1 MNKKKVLKIILLFIL
16 IAIIIFLAI
25 TIRKM
30 IIISDLN
37 NKVSKYINSN
47 NHYEKIVNNSGGM
60 TEFYLKDENAL
71 MIYTLKEKDTGK
83 NRKLMQY
90 TKGDK
95 VNTYIEAGDSK
106 IAMLGAS
113 KDEVQSQIMIMG
125 FDYENNLWSLFKLA
139 AMSKIKTVKYEGK
152 DCYFVESLIADNAY
166 IQKQTGLTLKANNGY
181 SVKEDGTEEAIV
193 AEYYYEFDNVD
204 DSIFVEPDISQYK
217 IQENN

>member
-1 MNKKKVLKIILLFIL
+1 MNKKKVLKIILLIVL
-16 IAIIIFLAI
+16 IAIVIFLAI

-30 IIISDLN
+30 IIISNLN
-37 NKVSKYINSN
+37 NKISKYINSN
-47 NHYEKIVNNSGGM
+47 NRYEKIVNNSEGT

-71 MIYTLKEKDTGK
+71 MIYTSKEKDTGK

-95 VNTYIEAGDSK
+95 VNTYIDVEDSK

-113 KDEVQSQIMIMG
+113 KDEVPSQIIIMG
-125 FDYENNLWSLFKLA
+125 FDYENNLWNLFKLA
-139 AMSKIKTVKYEGK
+139 VMSKIKTAKYEGK
-152 DCYFVESLIADNAY
+152 DCYFVQSLIADNAY
-166 IQKQTGLTLKANNGY
+166 IQKETGLTLKANNGY

-193 AEYYYEFDNVD
+193 AEYYYEFGNVD

-217 IQENN
+217 IQESN

>member
-1 MNKKKVLKIILLFIL
+1 MNKKKVLKIILLIVL
-16 IAIIIFLAI
+16 IVIVIFLAI

-30 IIISDLN
+30 IIISNLN
-37 NKVSKYINSN
+37 NKISKYINSN
-47 NHYEKIVNNSGGM
+47 NRYEKIVNNSECT

-71 MIYTLKEKDTGK
+71 MIYTSKEKDTGK

-95 VNTYIEAGDSK
+95 VNTYIDVEDSK

-113 KDEVQSQIMIMG
+113 KDEVPSQIIIMG
-125 FDYENNLWSLFKLA
+125 FDYENNLWNLFKLA
-139 AMSKIKTVKYEGK
+139 VMSKIKTAKYEGK
-152 DCYFVESLIADNAY
+152 DCYFVQSLIADNAY
-166 IQKQTGLTLKANNGY
+166 IQKETGLTLKANNGY

-193 AEYYYEFDNVD
+193 AEYYYEFGNVD

-217 IQENN
+217 IQESN

>member
-47 NHYEKIVNNSGGM
+47 NHYEKIVNNFGDM

-95 VNTYIEAGDSK
+95 VNTYIDVEDSK

-152 DCYFVESLIADNAY
+152 DCYLVQSLIADNAY

>member
-47 NHYEKIVNNSGGM
+47 NRYEKIVNNSEGM

-139 AMSKIKTVKYEGK
+139 TMSKIKTVKYEGK
-152 DCYFVESLIADNAY
+152 DCYFVQSLIADNAY

>member
-16 IAIIIFLAI
+16 IAIIIFLVI

-47 NHYEKIVNNSGGM
+47 NHYEKIVNNSEGM

-139 AMSKIKTVKYEGK
+139 TMSKIKTVKYEGK
-152 DCYFVESLIADNAY
+152 DCYFVQSLIADNAY

>member
-47 NHYEKIVNNSGGM
+47 NRYEKIVNDSEGM

-139 AMSKIKTVKYEGK
+139 TMSKIKTVKYEGK
-152 DCYFVESLIADNAY
+152 DCYFVQSLIADNAY